1 MSLERI
7 KQLRL
12 HLDDFDELIRQ
23 LNARLAKSPRTKYF
37 LTYTI
42 ALSGRRVGEVLRLRV
57 ADIDFENHRVT
68 WQIEKKKTPM
78 YLTLP
83 MPSKWFVIAQDYI
96 ILNKITNELFPISYI
111 TAWRW
116 VREVTNELIGV
127 PLHPHDLRHL
137 FAMKMLLETRD
148 YELTRRWLA
157 HEDFDLVLYYAKVVG
172 VEVKEYPFEV

>member
-1 MSLERI
+1 MSFERI

-12 HLDDFDELIRQ
+12 HLDDFDKLISQ
-23 LNARLAKSPRTKYF
+23 LNARLAKSPKIKYF

-42 ALSGRRVGEVLRLRV
+42 ALSGRRVGEVLKLRV
-57 ADIDFENHRVT
+57 ADIDFENRKVT
-68 WQIEKKKTPM
+68 WHIEKKKTPI

-83 MPSKWFVIAQDYI
+83 MPSRWFTIAQDYI
-96 ILNKITNELFPISYI
+96 ILNKITNELFPISYV
-111 TAWRW
+111 TAWRYIK
-116 VREVTNELIGV
+116 ETTNELIGI

-148 YELTRRWLA
+148 FEMTRRWLA
-157 HEDFDLVLYYAKVVG
+157 HEDLDLVLYYAKVVG

>member
-23 LNARLAKSPRTKYF
+23 LNARLAKSPRIKYF
-37 LTYTI
+37 LTYTLT
-42 ALSGRRVGEVLRLRV
+42 LSGRRVGEVLRLRV
-57 ADIDFENHRVT
+57 ADIDFENRKVT
-68 WQIEKKKTPM
+68 WHIEKKKTPM

-111 TAWRW
+111 TAWRY
-116 VREVTNELIGV
+116 VKEVTNELIGV

-137 FAMKMLLETRD
+137 FAMKMLIETRD

-157 HEDFDLVLYYAKVVG
+157 HEDLELVLYYAKVVG